1 MNATLFA
8 ISIKVVF
15 DNLKLSIPYSLRE
28 KDARGQYFYSALLV
42 NDSELTFFKVI
53 GNSNSFANLTFQI
66 QFQLLLIYF

>member
-28 KDARGQYFYSALLV
+28 KDRFLSGDLKNVKFSTQVHLFYTA
-42 NDSELTFFKVI
+42 
-53 GNSNSFANLTFQI
+53 
-66 QFQLLLIYF
+66 